1 MYTPEISIAGYTC
14 SSTCFHL
21 NIVLSSFTIMM
32 QHILLLS
39 DNAQALSTTGA
50 ILLGFGISLV
60 LIGIAV
66 VVILY
71 FILKRYLFY

>member
-1 MYTPEISIAGYTC
+1 MFLE
-14 SSTCFHL
+14 TCFHV
-21 NIVLSSFTIMM
+21 NILLSSPSLMM
-32 QHILLLS
+32 QHILSFS

-71 FILKRYLFY
+71 FIFKRYFILFLI

>member
-1 MYTPEISIAGYTC
+1 
-14 SSTCFHL
+14 
-21 NIVLSSFTIMM
+21 MM
-32 QHILLLS
+32 QRILPFS

-71 FILKRYLFY
+71 FILKRYFYSISHISQ

>member
-1 MYTPEISIAGYTC
+1 
-14 SSTCFHL
+14 
-21 NIVLSSFTIMM
+21 MM
-32 QHILLLS
+32 QHILLIS
-39 DNAQALSTTGA
+39 ENAQALSTTGA

-71 FILKRYLFY
+71 FILKRYFIILFYFSCKPINGQNK